1 MTRKISAMVLT
12 TLLVLGT
19 ITGCSGKGTMA
30 PVGDNGITD
39 GSQDTMQNDET
50 QNSGVITLKVWAE
63 EAQHSTVQKMID
75 SFIEQYKGQ
84 ADFDITLE
92 AQSDSTT
99 RDVLLGDVQNGAD
112 VFSFPDDQLSA
123 MVAGGALAP
132 VPNVQE
138 VKDEMVA
145 EAVAAATAGDTLYAY
160 PMTADNGYFLYYNKD
175 YFTEDDV
182 KTLDSILAVC
192 EENGKK
198 FSMELNSG
206 WYMYSFFGNT
216 GLTMNINDDDI
227 TNNCNW
233 NTVDG
238 DIKGIDVAE
247 SIVNVIS
254 SPGFVSQSDG
264 EWVSKA
270 ADGEVIAA
278 ISGVW
283 NAVAVKN
290 VWGDDYG
297 ACKLPTYT
305 CDGKQIQ
312 MASFTGYKM
321 IGVNYY
327 SKNKDWA
334 FKLAQWLTNEQNQ
347 TLRFVEQNQ
356 GPANK
361 VAAASEEVAKVPAIA
376 AVIEQS
382 QYGVLQRIGNSYW
395 DACTDFID
403 SLLAGDMTKVQ
414 LQEQLDKMVEG
425 ITER

>member
-1 MTRKISAMVLT
+1 MTKRIFSIVLT
-12 TLLVLGT
+12 AVLLLGT
-19 ITGCSGKGTMA
+19 VTGCSGKDVMA
-30 PVGDNGITD
+30 PADGNGAQN
-39 GSQDTMQNDET
+39 GALDTVQNDSTEA
-50 QNSGVITLKVWAE
+50 SGKVTLTVWAE
-63 EAQHSTVQKMID
+63 EAQHETVQKMID
-75 SFIEQYKGQ
+75 SFIEKYKGQ
-84 ADFDITLE
+84 ADLEIILE
-92 AQSDSTT
+92 AQADSST
-99 RDVLLGDVQNGAD
+99 RDVLLGDVQNSAD

-132 VPNVQE
+132 VPNAQE
-138 VKDEMVA
+138 ISDQMVA
-145 EAVAAATAGDTLYAY
+145 ESVSAASVNGTLYAY

-182 KTLDSILAVC
+182 KTLDSILKIC

-216 GLTMNINDDDI
+216 GLTMHINDDGI
-227 TNNCNW
+227 TNDCDW
-233 NTVDG
+233 NSTDG
-238 DIKGIDVAE
+238 AIKGIDVAE
-247 SIVNVIS
+247 AMVDVIS
-254 SPGFVSQSDG
+254 SPGFVAQSDG
-264 EWVSKA
+264 SWVEQA
-270 ADGEVIAA
+270 ASGEVIAA
-278 ISGVW
+278 VSGVW

-290 VWGDDYG
+290 VWGDNYG

-305 CDGKQIQ
+305 CNGRQIQ

-321 IGVNYY
+321 VGVNYY

-334 FKLAQWLTNEQNQ
+334 FKLAEWMTNEENQ

-361 VAAASEEVAKVPAIA
+361 VAAASDEVARVPAIA

-395 DACTDFID
+395 DACTSFID
-403 SLLAGDMTKVQ
+403 SLLAGNTGRNQ
-414 LQEQLDKMVEG
+414 LQEQLDKLVEG

>member
-1 MTRKISAMVLT
+1 MTKRISAVVLT
-12 TLLVLGT
+12 LGLALGT
-19 ITGCSGKGTMA
+19 ITGCTKDGVMA
-30 PVGDNGITD
+30 PVDEGGAQ
-39 GSQDTMQNDET
+39 SEVQDTIRDDNKDT
-50 QNSGVITLKVWAE
+50 SGKVTLKVWAE
-63 EAQHSTVQKMID
+63 EKQHPTVQKMID
-75 SFIEQYKGQ
+75 SFVKEYEGQ
-84 ADFDITLE
+84 ADFEITLE
-92 AQSDSTT
+92 AQPDSNT

-132 VPNVQE
+132 VPDAQE
-138 VKDEMVA
+138 VSDEMIA
-145 EAVAAATAGDTLYAY
+145 ESVAAATVNNILYAY

-182 KTLDSILAVC
+182 KTLDSILAIC
-192 EENGKK
+192 EENDKK

-216 GLTMNINDDDI
+216 GLTMNINDDGI

-233 NTVDG
+233 NTTEG
-238 DIKGIDVAE
+238 DIRGLDVARA
-247 SIVNVIS
+247 IVDVIS
-254 SPGFVSQSDG
+254 SPGFVAQPDG
-264 EWVSKA
+264 NWVEQA
-270 ADGEVIAA
+270 ADDEVIAA
-278 ISGVW
+278 VSGVW

-305 CDGKQIQ
+305 CKGKQIQ

-327 SKNKDWA
+327 SQNKEWA
-334 FKLAQWLTNEQNQ
+334 FKLARWLTNEQNQ

-361 VAAASEEVAKVPAIA
+361 VAAASDEVSKVPAIA

-395 DACTDFID
+395 DACTSFID
-403 SLLAGDMTKVQ
+403 ALIAGSTQDDELLSLL
-414 LQEQLDKMVEG
+414 DKLVEG
-425 ITER
+425 ITQR

>member
-403 SLLAGDMTKVQ
+403 SLLAGDMTKAQ

>member
-1 MTRKISAMVLT
+1 MTRKFSAMVLT
-12 TLLVLGT
+12 ALLVLGT
-19 ITGCSGKGTMA
+19 VTGCSGKGVMA
-30 PVGDNGITD
+30 PSGDNGMPD
-39 GSQDTMQNDET
+39 GTQDIMQDDNT
-50 QNSGVITLKVWAE
+50 NNSGVITLKVWAE
-63 EAQHSTVQKMID
+63 ETQHPTVQKMID

-92 AQSDSTT
+92 AQPDSTT

-145 EAVAAATAGDTLYAY
+145 ESVAAATAGDTLYAY

-198 FSMELNSG
+198 LSMELNSG

-216 GLTMNINDDDI
+216 GLSMNINEDGI
-227 TNNCNW
+227 TNSCDW
-233 NTVDG
+233 NTADG
-238 DIKGIDVAE
+238 DIKGLDVAE
-247 SIVNVIS
+247 AIVNVIS
-254 SPGFVSQSDG
+254 SPGFVAQPDG
-264 EWVSKA
+264 EWVA
-270 ADGEVIAA
+270 QAEDGEVIAA

-283 NAVAVKN
+283 QAVAVKN
-290 VWGDDYG
+290 TWGDDYG

-305 CDGKQIQ
+305 CNGRQIQ

-321 IGVNYY
+321 VGVNYY

-356 GPANK
+356 GPSNK

-395 DACTDFID
+395 DSCTRFID
-403 SLLAGDMTKVQ
+403 SLLAGNTTKTQ

>member
-233 NTVDG
+233 NTADG

-403 SLLAGDMTKVQ
+403 SLLAGDMTKAQ

>member
-30 PVGDNGITD
+30 PVGDNGIMD

-264 EWVSKA
+264 DWVSKA

>member
-19 ITGCSGKGTMA
+19 ITGCSGKGAMV

-39 GSQDTMQNDET
+39 GSQDAMQNDET

-92 AQSDSTT
+92 AQPDSSI

-216 GLTMNINDDDI
+216 GLTMNINDDGI

-254 SPGFVSQSDG
+254 SPGFVAQSDG
-264 EWVSKA
+264 DWVSQA

-278 ISGVW
+278 VSGVW

-290 VWGDDYG
+290 IWGDDYG

-305 CDGKQIQ
+305 CNGKQIQ

-395 DACTDFID
+395 DACTNFID
-403 SLLAGDMTKVQ
+403 SLLAGDMTNAQ